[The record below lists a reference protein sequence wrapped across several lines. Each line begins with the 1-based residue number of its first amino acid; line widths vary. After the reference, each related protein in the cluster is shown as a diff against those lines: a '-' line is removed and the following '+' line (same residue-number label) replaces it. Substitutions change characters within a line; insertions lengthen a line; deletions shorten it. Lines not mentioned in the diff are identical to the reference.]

1 MTVSFE
7 RKVLDSEYPAAGRR
21 TVIKMCGCYFAHGRI
36 YLNLYK
42 NNSGFQYD
50 FCTGM
55 PGVKSFLIED

>member
-7 RKVLDSEYPAAGRR
+7 RKVLDSEYPVVEHYTG
-21 TVIKMCGCYFAHGRI
+21 IKMCGCYFAHGGI

-55 PGVKSFLIED
+55 PGVKSFLTED